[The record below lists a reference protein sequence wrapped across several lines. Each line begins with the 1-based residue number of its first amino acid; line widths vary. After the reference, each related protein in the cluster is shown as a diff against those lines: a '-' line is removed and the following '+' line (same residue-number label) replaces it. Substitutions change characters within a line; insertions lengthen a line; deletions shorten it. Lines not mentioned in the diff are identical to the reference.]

1 MKNRQN
7 FLFQSTNFVPQ
18 CDNALSI
25 YNLFLAIIHLRE
37 TKFLDYKLAS
47 IGLLCLRT
55 HFSSRTGTFAGVPF
69 FGE

>member
-37 TKFLDYKLAS
+37 TSKKNPQFN
-47 IGLLCLRT
+47 
-55 HFSSRTGTFAGVPF
+55 FSSENLSTK
-69 FGE
+69 